1 MPSTALPESSPLAGS
16 KVTPAGR
23 GSPDKDRAGAGDPVA
38 VTEKSVA
45 LRVVKVVALTLL
57 MAGASSTVRVNVWVG
72 SVPTPLSAVKL
83 RS

>member
-1 MPSTALPESSPLAGS
+1 M
-16 KVTPAGR
+16 
-23 GSPDKDRAGAGDPVA
+23 A